1 MNEIKASINK
11 KFINP
16 IPTKNK
22 EKFEIENSLFVNN
35 FNGNIGFS
43 LFFSMIKNNIKP
55 MSESIKRNIKY
66 IVLKWFIFTCMSAYT
81 SKHSAD
87 AEVIIPAQSILEL
100 AA

>member
-1 MNEIKASINK
+1 
-11 KFINP
+11 
-16 IPTKNK
+16 
-22 EKFEIENSLFVNN
+22 
-35 FNGNIGFS
+35 
-43 LFFSMIKNNIKP
+43 MIKNNIKP
-55 MSESIKRNIKY
+55 MSESIKRNIKP